1 MKVLIIGGTGVI
13 STAIT
18 RELLARKADVTLYN
32 RGITPSLVPEGARR
46 IFGNRREY
54 ATFERQMAAL
64 GVFDC
69 VIDMMC
75 FLPQDAESLVK
86 AFAGRTAQLIFC
98 STVEVYTKPAER
110 LPIREDN
117 PRQSICQYG
126 VNKALCEDILNQ
138 AHQRQDFQTTI
149 FRPAYTYGEGG
160 TLIYALGD
168 QTYLDRIAKGGS
180 LVVPGDGNCLWVT
193 CHRDDVGLAFVN
205 AIGNTKTYGKAYNTC
220 GDNWMTW
227 NAYHQTVARAIG
239 APEPRLVHIPS
250 SLLEKLAPH
259 RYKPRAYIFSYNYLF
274 DSTAAKEDLAFRC
287 TTSWEQG
294 ARRTY
299 AWAKENGQLG
309 KSEEDTFHADLVAA
323 WEEMGEAL
331 LAQVQGG

>member
-1 MKVLIIGGTGVI
+1 MKVLIIGGTGII

-18 RELLARKADVTLYN
+18 RELLARGEDVTLYN
-32 RGITPSLVPEGARR
+32 RGITPSLIPEGAKR

-54 ATFERQMAAL
+54 TNFERQMAE
-64 GVFDC
+64 GEPFDC

-75 FLPQDAESLVK
+75 FIPEDAESLVR
-86 AFAGRTAQLIFC
+86 AFAGRIRQLIFC

-117 PRQSICQYG
+117 QRASICSYG
-126 VNKALCEDILNQ
+126 VNKATCEDILWQ

-168 QTYLDRIAKGGS
+168 QTYMDRIAKGGPI
-180 LVVPGDGNCLWVT
+180 VVPGDGNCLWVT
-193 CHRDDVGLAFVN
+193 CHRDDVGLAFVS
-205 AIGNTKTYGKAYNTC
+205 AIGNPKAYGKAYNTS

-239 APEPRLVHIPS
+239 APEPKLVHIPS
-250 SLLEKLAPH
+250 SLLKKVAPN
-259 RYKPRAYIFSYNYLF
+259 RYKPRAYIFSHSYIF
-274 DSTAAKEDLAFRC
+274 DNTAAKKDLDFRC
-287 TTSWEQG
+287 TIPWEQG

-299 AWAKENGQLG
+299 TWAKDNGRLG
-309 KSEEDTFHADLVAA
+309 NSDEDTFHADLVVA
-323 WEEMGEAL
+323 WEGLGEAL
-331 LAQVQGG
+331 IAQAKGG